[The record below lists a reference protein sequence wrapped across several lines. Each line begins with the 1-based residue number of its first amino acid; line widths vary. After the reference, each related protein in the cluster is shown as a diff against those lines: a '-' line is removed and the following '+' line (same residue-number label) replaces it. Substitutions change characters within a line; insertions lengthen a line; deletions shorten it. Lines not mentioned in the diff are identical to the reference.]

1 MDPGYRFLLLIPVG
15 FVLVLALYRLAGGR
29 ALTRRTVDIVLAVLL
44 GVYFAATASLGIF
57 WVANQHLPVFDLH
70 YLFGYLTLVLVIV
83 HVAFNWQVLMGF
95 FRKRSPKALMEEG
108 TRRWRPALTTVA
120 WMVGLALY
128 GGVFYWIGQ
137 GQAGSRIEITRVRS
151 TATEAAAAQIPDAQG
166 PVMPEI
172 SPANPIEHQMVTV
185 EGEKMQ
191 RTLAD
196 YYHQKTK
203 HTRISV
209 ARDSGGL
216 NWSTKPNVFK
226 DYPDAEVIDLPKPAE
241 SAGMSVGAAIEACRR
256 PVHGFGADAATLA
269 DVSTMLF
276 MTNGI
281 TSTLRYPD
289 RTYYLR
295 AAPSAGALYPTVTYV
310 FARNV
315 EGLPAGIYHY
325 VVDRHKLHRLRPDA
339 ESSEELA
346 SLVARG
352 RLVRDAPVTFVFT
365 SAFYRSAWKYR
376 ERSYRYCC
384 LDAGHLAVQT
394 SLAAAALGYGSSPI
408 GRFDDAK
415 VNALLDLT
423 EPEEGAMLVLPVGVV
438 CEERP
443 VPAGELEF
451 ALAPKDLASRSDP
464 LLLLIHGSTNLGLTG
479 ATVRPLPSTEPVGK
493 AYDGL
498 PVVELPRALPGGDDL
513 FTTISRRR
521 SIREWADP
529 GMSLVEFSAVMYYAF
544 SSAQDSGSLL
554 CDPGVGRNRAL
565 NLYVIVNRI
574 DELEAGV
581 YYYRRYDHALS
592 EIRRGEH
599 RGRSYAASLFQDA
612 VGNADAA
619 LVMTVDLQR
628 LGRPDG
634 DRGYRYAG
642 LNAGMLGG
650 RVYLQTTGLE
660 LGCCGIGAYFDDEVS
675 DLIGVSPEK
684 ELVIYLAAIGAREPG
699 AER

>member
-1 MDPGYRFLLLIPVG
+1 MDPRYRFLLLIPVG
-15 FVLVLALYRLAGGR
+15 FVLALTLYRLAGGR
-29 ALTRRTVDIVLAVLL
+29 ALTRRTVDIVLALL
-44 GVYFAATASLGIF
+44 LLVYFAATAGLGIF

-70 YLFGYLTLVLVIV
+70 YLFGYLTLLLVVV
-83 HVAFNWQVLMGF
+83 HVALNWQVLMGF
-95 FRKRSPKALMEEG
+95 FRKRSPKALLEEG
-108 TRRWRPALTTVA
+108 TRKWRPALTTVA
-120 WMVGLALY
+120 WIVGLALY

-137 GQAGSRIEITRVRS
+137 GRAGSRIEITRVPS
-151 TATEAAAAQIPDAQG
+151 TRTEAAVAQIPGPPG
-166 PVMPEI
+166 PVMPEA
-172 SPANPIEHQMVTV
+172 SPASPIEHQMVTV

-226 DYPDAEVIDLPKPAE
+226 KYPDAELIALPEPAE
-241 SAGMSVGAAIEACRR
+241 SAGVSVGAAIETCRR
-256 PVHGFGADAATLA
+256 PVHRFSTDPVTLA
-269 DVSTMLF
+269 DVSTVLA

-281 TSTLRYPD
+281 TSTLHYPN

-295 AAPSAGALYPTVTYV
+295 AAPSAGALYPTITYLI
-310 FARNV
+310 ARNV

-325 VVDRHKLHRLRPDA
+325 AVDRHKLHRLRPNA
-339 ESSEELA
+339 ATSEELA

-352 RLVRDAPVTFVFT
+352 HLVKDAPVTFVFT

-408 GRFDDAK
+408 GRFDDAR
-415 VNALLDLT
+415 VNALLGLNET
-423 EPEEGAMLVLPVGVV
+423 EEGAMLVLPVGVAS
-438 CEERP
+438 EEPP
-443 VPAGELEF
+443 VPAGEPEF
-451 ALAPKDLASRSDP
+451 ALAPKDLAGRSDP

-479 ATVRPLPSTEPVGK
+479 ATVQPLPSTELADK
-493 AYDGL
+493 AYAGL
-498 PVVELPRALPGGDDL
+498 PVVELPRAFGEGGDL
-513 FTTISRRR
+513 FATISRRR
-521 SIREWADP
+521 SVREWADP
-529 GMSLVEFSAVMYYAF
+529 GMSLVELSTVMYYAF
-544 SSAQDSGSLL
+544 GIAQDSGRLL
-554 CDPGVGRNRAL
+554 CDSGVGHNRAL

-574 DELEAGV
+574 EELEAGV

-592 EIRRGEH
+592 EIRRGDY
-599 RGRSYAASLFQDA
+599 RAQGYAASLFQDA
-612 VGNADAA
+612 VGDADAA

-628 LGRPDG
+628 LGHPDG

-684 ELVIYLAAIGAREPG
+684 ELVIYMAAIGAREPG
-699 AER
+699 DG